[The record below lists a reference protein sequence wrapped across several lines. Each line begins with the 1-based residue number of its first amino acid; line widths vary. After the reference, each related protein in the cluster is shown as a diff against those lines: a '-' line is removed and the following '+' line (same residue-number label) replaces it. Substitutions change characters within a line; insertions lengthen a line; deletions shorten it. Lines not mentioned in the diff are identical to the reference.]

1 MQSTARRTWET
12 DEIAAFRARAREFF
26 RAELVPHDER
36 WRKQRGVDRAFYRK
50 AGQAGLLC
58 PSIPVEYG
66 GLGGNF
72 AHVAVVQEELGR
84 VGCSSFGQVPHGA
97 VCAHY
102 LNSFGTED
110 QKRRW
115 LPGLCSGELV
125 AAIAMTEPHAGTDVQ
140 AFRVRAE
147 RRAGADHY
155 LLNGVKSMISNGQLA
170 DIVIVAAKTDLG
182 ANGKGITL
190 LVVEANDS
198 EGFYRSEPLDKIG
211 MHGQDTSE
219 LYFEDL
225 AVPLGNRLGEE
236 GDGYVQ
242 MMTLL
247 AQERM
252 GMAVF
257 CQALLERAVELTM
270 EHARERKVF
279 NAPLMELQNTRFKLA
294 ECETIGRVS
303 RAFIDNCIADH
314 MHDRL
319 STTDAS
325 MAKYWASEQL
335 CRVAD
340 ECLQLFGGAGYV
352 ATSPIARIYVD
363 ARAQRILG
371 GVNEVMKEL
380 IFRTI

>member
-1 MQSTARRTWET
+1 MQSTARRAWET
-12 DEIAAFRARAREFF
+12 DDIAAFRSKVRAFF
-26 RAELVPHDER
+26 TNELIPHDER
-36 WRKQRGVDRAFYRK
+36 WRKQQGVDRGFYDK
-50 AGQAGLLC
+50 AGQVGLLC

-66 GLGGNF
+66 GLGGTF
-72 AHVAVVQEELGR
+72 AHIAVVQEELGR
-84 VGCSSFGQVPHGA
+84 IGCSSFGQAPHGA
-97 VCAHY
+97 VCALY
-102 LNSFGTED
+102 LNSFGTVE

-147 RRAGADHY
+147 RHKGMDHY
-155 LLNGVKSMISNGQLA
+155 LLNGVKTMISNGQLA
-170 DIVIVAAKTDLG
+170 DLVIVAAKTDMG

-190 LVVEANDS
+190 LVVEAHAA
-198 EGFYRSEPLDKIG
+198 EGFYRSEPMDKIG

-225 AVPLGNRLGEE
+225 AVPLANRLGEE

-247 AQERM
+247 VEERM
-252 GMAVF
+252 TMGVF
-257 CQALLERAVELTM
+257 CQAMLERAVELTL
-270 EHARERKVF
+270 EHAKQRKVF

-303 RAFIDNCIADH
+303 RAFIDNCIAAH
-314 MHDRL
+314 MHGAL
-319 STTDAS
+319 SPTDAS

-340 ECLQLFGGAGYV
+340 ECLQLFGGAGYSV
-352 ATSPIARIYVD
+352 ASPIARIYVD

-371 GVNEVMKEL
+371 GANEVMKEL
-380 IFRTI
+380 IARTI